1 MSILSSDDWT
11 DDLPVAVRNRLFAAM
26 TLERVAA
33 GTEVHVP
40 GMMPH
45 GIIRIKEGHLRLSSP
60 RRDGGRSLL
69 CVLAPGSCLGEAAVL
84 AQRPFNNSAVAIGPV
99 SILRL
104 PTRDFLS
111 LYQEHRAIADAL
123 CRKFARAIARQGR
136 DRARRAELRIGER
149 VAATLSDLAHDCGLK
164 SAQGITVS
172 LPLTQT
178 DLAEHL
184 DVTRQSVQIELAA
197 LRRAGI
203 VRKVSGR
210 WLVTDVTHLRRLAA
224 AH

>member
-1 MSILSSDDWT
+1 MPRGLI
-11 DDLPVAVRNRLFAAM
+11 
-26 TLERVAA
+26 RVA
-33 GTEVHVP
+33 
-40 GMMPH
+40 
-45 GIIRIKEGHLRLSSP
+45 EGHLRLSSP

-69 CVLAPGSCLGEAAVL
+69 CILAPGSCLGEAAVL
-84 AQRPFNNSAVAIGPV
+84 AQRPFNNNAVAIGPV
-99 SILRL
+99 MLHRL
-104 PTRDFLS
+104 PTRDFLE
-111 LYQEHRAIADAL
+111 LYRNHRTIADAL
-123 CRKFARAIARQGR
+123 CRKFTRAIARQGR

-149 VAATLSDLAHDCGLK
+149 VAATLSELAHDCGIA
-164 SAQGITVS
+164 STRGVTVS

-203 VRKVSGR
+203 VRKEAGR
-210 WLVTDVTHLRRLAA
+210 WLVTDVSHLRRLAA